1 MDIKQIILRSIYHK
15 LSEAE
20 EEALQEWLK
29 EDTHQTTY
37 KRIRQNL
44 TERDALEFLGNTQ
57 TEAALRRVKNR
68 LRRPLRR
75 IAAATS
81 AAAAVILGIV
91 LWHEEPE
98 SLEALQVVKLEQ
110 DSLSPTIT
118 LASGEILYLNDSSAN
133 YNSSTTHINI
143 SGNQIQVIA
152 KDTVHS
158 TPLQT
163 IHYNTLNVPRG
174 KNYALTL
181 PDGTRVWVNALSQ
194 LKFPSSF
201 SGNAQRQVEL
211 KGEGYFEVARDTAH
225 PFEVKTAQQTII
237 VTGTSFNISAY
248 EDEINRTTLCS
259 GKVTVETPQGEQIPL
274 SPGQQLATDLTGKA
288 EITEVDTDIYT
299 AWLKGVYYFD
309 EKTLTEVFKEL
320 SKWFDISEVNYIDP
334 ALEERLF
341 SGKLKKA
348 DGLEVILQVIE
359 QGSRSKITNDEGHLK
374 IEVK

>member
-133 YNSSTTHINI
+133 YNSGTTHINI
-143 SGNQIQVIA
+143 SGNQIRVTA

-163 IHYNTLNVPRG
+163 IQYNTLNVPRG

-201 SGNAQRQVEL
+201 SGNAKRQVEL
-211 KGEGYFEVARDTAH
+211 NGEGYFEVTRDTAH

-259 GKVTVETPQGEQIPL
+259 GKVTIKTLQGKQIPL
-274 SPGQQLATDLTGKA
+274 TPGQQLATDLSGKT

-299 AWLKGVYYFD
+299 AWLNGVYYFD

-320 SKWFDISEVNYIDP
+320 SKWFEISEVNYIDP
-334 ALEERLF
+334 ALEKRLF
-341 SGKLKKA
+341 SGKLKKT
-348 DGLEVILQVIE
+348 DGLEVILRVIE
-359 QGSRSKITNDEGHLK
+359 QGSRSKITNENGHLK

>member
-1 MDIKQIILRSIYHK
+1 MDIKQIILRAVYHK
-15 LSEAE
+15 LSKNE
-20 EEALQEWLK
+20 EEELRLWLN
-29 EDTHQTTY
+29 EESHQASY
-37 KRIRQNL
+37 KRIRENL
-44 TERDALEFLGNTQ
+44 TERDAVEFLGTIRTNV
-57 TEAALRRVKNR
+57 ALRKVKKK
-68 LRRPLRR
+68 LQRPLRR

-81 AAAAVILGIV
+81 AAAAIIIGIV
-91 LWHEEPE
+91 LWYERPE
-98 SLEALQVVKLEQ
+98 TQQIVILDQ

-118 LASGEILYLNDSSAN
+118 LASGETLYLNDSSAN
-133 YNSSTTHINI
+133 YNSGTTHINI
-143 SGNQIQVIA
+143 SGNQIRVTA

-163 IHYNTLNVPRG
+163 IQYNTLNVPRG

-201 SGNAQRQVEL
+201 SGNAKRQVEL
-211 KGEGYFEVARDTAH
+211 NGEGYFEVTRDTAH

-259 GKVTVETPQGEQIPL
+259 GKVTIKTLQGKQIPL
-274 SPGQQLATDLTGKA
+274 TPGQQLATDLSGKT

-299 AWLKGVYYFD
+299 AWLNGVYYFD

-320 SKWFDISEVNYIDP
+320 SKWFEISEVNYIDP
-334 ALEERLF
+334 ALEKRLF
-341 SGKLKKA
+341 SGKLKKT
-348 DGLEVILQVIE
+348 DGLEVILRVIE
-359 QGSRSKITNDEGHLK
+359 QGSRSKITNENGHLK